1 MKRIRLINL
10 ILIMFCCCNM
20 LAQNITVTGQVVD
33 VTSEPIIGASVVVKG
48 TTNGTITDFDG
59 NFTLSVQKGETLH
72 ISYIGYV
79 AQDVKVMGNQPVKV
93 VMAEDTETL
102 DEVVVVGTS
111 MKKSDLT
118 GAVASVS
125 SKVLEEKPVTNV
137 NQALQGRV
145 AGVFISQ
152 PTRPTDDASIK
163 IIIPYQIGNSKQM
176 FRKYVRLCID
186 KHMFLLYINS
196 RTTVREH
203 TFDK

>member
-152 PTRPTDDASIK
+152 PTRPTAVSYTHLTLPPIA
-163 IIIPYQIGNSKQM
+163 
-176 FRKYVRLCID
+176 
-186 KHMFLLYINS
+186 
-196 RTTVREH
+196 
-203 TFDK
+203 

>member
-125 SKVLEEKPVTNV
+125 SKVLEEKTGDECKIRLFKAV
-137 NQALQGRV
+137 LQVCSFLSLHVLRMMHLLKFV
-145 AGVFISQ
+145 VL
-152 PTRPTDDASIK
+152 
-163 IIIPYQIGNSKQM
+163 IP
-176 FRKYVRLCID
+176 
-186 KHMFLLYINS
+186 
-196 RTTVREH
+196 
-203 TFDK
+203 

>member
-79 AQDVKVMGNQPVKV
+79 AQDVKVMGKGWWRICQRQRMQDGMLFIPTQ
-93 VMAEDTETL
+93 D
-102 DEVVVVGTS
+102 
-111 MKKSDLT
+111 MKTK
-118 GAVASVS
+118 
-125 SKVLEEKPVTNV
+125 
-137 NQALQGRV
+137 
-145 AGVFISQ
+145 
-152 PTRPTDDASIK
+152 
-163 IIIPYQIGNSKQM
+163 
-176 FRKYVRLCID
+176 
-186 KHMFLLYINS
+186 
-196 RTTVREH
+196 
-203 TFDK
+203 